1 MNEFETVIW
10 MLLPPVLT
18 SQPVVHKQYQP
29 VPQVKHV
36 QMSSRLNNTSC
47 ILTVYLPII

>member
-1 MNEFETVIW
+1 

-18 SQPVVHKQYQP
+18 SQPVVHKKYQL

-36 QMSSRLNNTSC
+36 QMSSRVNNTSC
-47 ILTVYLPII
+47 ILIVYLPIM